1 MRPLIVFSLIS
12 VLLLTFYI
20 REGEAGPI
28 HAVRSGV
35 TTITSPV
42 RFVGSA
48 VAAPF
53 NAIGNVFSNLTAS
66 QDTLDELKKQNEEL
80 TSKVAELSEAQKTA
94 ERLEGLVGLQ
104 STYNLKS
111 TAARI
116 VGASGDAWTSTVTID
131 KGSADGLTINMPVT
145 SSAGVIGQIIEVS
158 AKTSTVRLIGDE
170 NSGVSAMVQD
180 TRAQGML
187 QGQADGTLR
196 LEYVS
201 VDSDV
206 KVGDIIV
213 TSGIGG
219 VFPKGLPLGTVSSV
233 EKSANDVYYTIVVRA
248 QTTAEN
254 NEEVLV
260 ITSLTDEQ
268 STSDEDV
275 STANS
280 TPQGTSRDVATK
292 TKDESSDDSSDTR
305 PGRPILARTNR
316 GHVHGST
323 RAGDELPHV
332 CDRRHRVRA
341 AAGRPGTADLHC
353 GWSRQLHDYLGVPE
367 CVLGRPDPCRR
378 VRFLQRLVL

>member
-20 REGEAGPI
+20 REGETGPI

-42 RFVGSA
+42 RFLGST

-233 EKSANDVYYTIVVRA
+233 EKSANDVYHTIVVRA

-268 STSDEDV
+268 SASDEDV

-280 TPQGTSRDVATK
+280 TPQGTSRDAATK
-292 TKDESSDDSSDTR
+292 TKDESSDDGSDTSE
-305 PGRPILARTNR
+305 TTDS
-316 GHVHGST
+316 GSS
-323 RAGDELPHV
+323 E
-332 CDRRHRVRA
+332 
-341 AAGRPGTADLHC
+341 
-353 GWSRQLHDYLGVPE
+353 
-367 CVLGRPDPCRR
+367 
-378 VRFLQRLVL
+378 